1 MYPLHVERAGLGLI
15 ETLRVREGRIPFL
28 EHHLARL
35 ARSLAELRLPVPDE
49 DVEAL
54 VQRAHA
60 DADDAVVR
68 LEARDGRLSIAV
80 RAVPTV
86 EPPRVITAGTPHT
99 GYPHKTTA
107 RDMFE
112 RAAAEAWAAGAD
124 EALLLTRGR
133 LVAEATVWS
142 VYWWEG
148 DVLHTPALGLR
159 ILPGVARARI
169 TELVTVV
176 EGWWPRDAL
185 AGRSLFLA
193 NAVRGIVEV
202 AELDREPVPSDHRT
216 RDLARKFWTA

>member
-35 ARSLAELRLPVPDE
+35 AYSLTALQLPAPEE
-49 DVEAL
+49 DVETL
-54 VQRAHA
+54 VRAHA
-60 DADDAVVR
+60 ASDDGVVR
-68 LEARDGRLSIAV
+68 LEVRDGRASIAV
-80 RAVPTV
+80 RPVPAV
-86 EPPRVITAGTPHT
+86 EPPRVITASTPHA

-107 RDMFE
+107 RQMFE
-112 RAAAEAWAAGAD
+112 QAAAEAWAAGAD

-169 TELVTVV
+169 GELVTVV

-185 AGRSLFLA
+185 AERSLFLA
-193 NAVRGIVEV
+193 NAVRGIVAV
-202 AELDREPVPSDHRT
+202 AELDREPVPADRRT
-216 RDLARKFWTA
+216 LDLARQFWAV